1 MHVDIRFGNKE
12 HFGELQ
18 KKGYSRVVT
27 PQNQFCFFPIL
38 YKLLI
43 IWMLLRPCSERVLN
57 SN

>member
-18 KKGYSRVVT
+18 KKVYSRVVT